1 MITSL
6 SNLSG
11 LSRLSTL
18 QLAHNKLE
26 SADDLRHL
34 LMCPSISVLDL
45 QNNLLDDPA
54 VVDIL
59 EGAPRRVPSPGLARS
74 SQSLG
79 KRETWPHVLSPV
91 QTQSRLQRHVQRT
104 HTSSAPRRLATTGSV
119 AAARRVW
126 LDHFIHWR
134 HHNGECSGL
143 DRQPCGHQDQ
153 GLPPHAHLPMQV
165 PHIPRRPPCLC
176 GGKAAPRIARP
187 LVGPSPHPHREVQLP
202 TFRRLAVEAWSIGG
216 LPAERAERR
225 RQREEKEDAHRRN
238 LQYMKEL
245 ATRAL
250 PLATSAAIAPPS
262 AVQSPALAPAVDSEV
277 SYERALHALE
287 ARRKQ
292 LLAAGC

>member
-1 MITSL
+1 M
-6 SNLSG
+6 
-11 LSRLSTL
+11 
-18 QLAHNKLE
+18 
-26 SADDLRHL
+26 
-34 LMCPSISVLDL
+34 
-45 QNNLLDDPA
+45 
-54 VVDIL
+54 
-59 EGAPRRVPSPGLARS
+59 
-74 SQSLG
+74 
-79 KRETWPHVLSPV
+79 
-91 QTQSRLQRHVQRT
+91 
-104 HTSSAPRRLATTGSV
+104 
-119 AAARRVW
+119 
-126 LDHFIHWR
+126 
-134 HHNGECSGL
+134 
-143 DRQPCGHQDQ
+143 
-153 GLPPHAHLPMQV
+153 
-165 PHIPRRPPCLC
+165 
-176 GGKAAPRIARP
+176 
-187 LVGPSPHPHREVQLP
+187 GPSPHPHREVQLL

>member
-134 HHNGECSGL
+134 HHNG
-143 DRQPCGHQDQ
+143 D
-153 GLPPHAHLPMQV
+153 
-165 PHIPRRPPCLC
+165 
-176 GGKAAPRIARP
+176 AR
-187 LVGPSPHPHREVQLP
+187 
-202 TFRRLAVEAWSIGG
+202 ASIGNPVVTKIKDYRRT
-216 LPAERAERR
+216 LISRCKSLTYLDDRPVFAEE
-225 RQREEKEDAHRRN
+225 RQRR
-238 LQYMKEL
+238 
-245 ATRAL
+245 
-250 PLATSAAIAPPS
+250 
-262 AVQSPALAPAVDSEV
+262 V
-277 SYERALHALE
+277 
-287 ARRKQ
+287 
-292 LLAAGC
+292 